1 MKRLFVLFC
10 LVALSACPKGVP
22 AKDTLPDASSGILDA
37 GTSYGA
43 ACANLAAVGCPE
55 GAMPDCAAVLQRM
68 RVARLTSINVAC
80 LASALT
86 PVAVQA
92 CGGVACVKP

>member
-1 MKRLFVLFC
+1 
-10 LVALSACPKGVP
+10 
-22 AKDTLPDASSGILDA
+22 
-37 GTSYGA
+37 
-43 ACANLAAVGCPE
+43 
-55 GAMPDCAAVLQRM
+55 MPDCAAVLQRM
-68 RVARLTSINVAC
+68 VVARLTSINVAC

>member
-10 LVALSACPKGVP
+10 LVALSACPKGGP
-22 AKDTLPDASSGILDA
+22 AKDTLGILDA

-68 RVARLTSINVAC
+68 VVARLTSINVAC